1 MKYMYNIIMAT
12 INSEYKIIVVL
23 GGATPYSEGFVA
35 IALPGA
41 PVIFTFK

>member
-1 MKYMYNIIMAT
+1 MKCVYNVVMAT
-12 INSEYKIIVVL
+12 TNTENKITVVL

>member
-1 MKYMYNIIMAT
+1 MKCVYNINMAT
-12 INSEYKIIVVL
+12 INTETKVTVVL